1 MIAFLGHINSYTVHF
16 RRKLNVWSH
25 FKTCIIEVVKRFK
38 FEASEED
45 CIWFFVF
52 FKERNPFWK
61 YR

>member
-25 FKTCIIEVVKRFK
+25 LKTCIIEVVKRFK

-45 CIWFFVF
+45 CICLVLCFL
-52 FKERNPFWK
+52 
-61 YR
+61 